1 VKVALFSDSYRPR
14 LSGVVHSVAALV
26 RALRRLG
33 VCVHLFAPAYPGYRD
48 SEPDVHRLRA
58 LHLPQYPDFPLL
70 VPIQPGLMG
79 HIRAIA
85 PDVVHVHSP
94 FLAGRLG
101 SGSARALRVPL
112 VFTHHTLYP
121 AYVHYVPWIP
131 RPVAARFVR
140 AHVVRFCNRCD
151 AVIAPSRAVLDLLR
165 AQGVRSRIEVIPTAA
180 LDLEAITR
188 IPPADR
194 RVLGIPQG
202 RILVVYVGR
211 LAREKGLELL
221 LEAFARACG
230 SRPLHLLLVGDGPER
245 AGLERRVREAGISDR
260 VTFAG
265 ARPHSEALA
274 WMKASDVFMFASSTE
289 THGLA
294 VVEAMA
300 CGLPVAAVE
309 AMGTSETVTHGRT
322 GLLVDPDPEALAA
335 AVVWL
340 ADHPDLRRRMGEQA
354 RAAALNWSEA
364 AQAER
369 VLALYRSVREG
380 WERGR
385 RNHPP

>member
-1 VKVALFSDSYRPR
+1 MALFSDSYRPR

-26 RALRRLG
+26 RGLRRRG
-33 VCVHLFAPAYPGYRD
+33 IRAHLFAPAYPGYRD
-48 SEPDVHRLRA
+48 SEPDVHRLRS

-70 VPIQPGLMG
+70 VPVQPGVMG

-85 PDVVHVHSP
+85 PEVVHVHSP

-101 SGSARALRVPL
+101 LNAARALRVPV
-112 VFTHHTLYP
+112 VFTHHTLY
-121 AYVHYVPWIP
+121 AEYVHYVPWVP
-131 RPVAARFVR
+131 PPVAAWFVR
-140 AHVVRFCNRCD
+140 THVVRFCNRCD

-180 LDLEAITR
+180 LDLEGIAR

-194 RVLGIPQG
+194 RALGIPQD
-202 RILVVYVGR
+202 RILLVYVGR
-211 LAREKGLELL
+211 LAREKGLDLL
-221 LEAFARACG
+221 LEAFARACR
-230 SRPLHLLLVGDGPER
+230 SRPLHLLLVGHGPER
-245 AGLERRVREAGISDR
+245 AGLERRAREAGVWDR

-265 ARPHSEALA
+265 ALPHPEALA
-274 WMKASDVFMFASSTE
+274 WMKASDVFVFASRTE
-289 THGLA
+289 TQGLA

-309 AMGTSETVTHGRT
+309 ATGTSETVTHGRT
-322 GLLVDPDPEALAA
+322 GLLVDPDPEALAG
-335 AVVWL
+335 AVVRL
-340 ADHPDLRRRMGEQA
+340 ADQPDLRRRMGEQA
-354 RAAALNWSEA
+354 RNVARNWSEA

-380 WERGR
+380 QGRGG
-385 RNHPP
+385 RNHSP